1 MRKLLLILAIVFS
14 SLGILF
20 AALPLGTLAFLPIG
34 LALVFALLTFLKSD
48 AVQKKLPKWLM
59 MVALLCVVVVLGKT
73 YLIKDEVAVDAQ
85 FEKEKVE
92 AKKEAQKDFEDLEGL
107 E

>member
-1 MRKLLLILAIVFS
+1 MRKLFLILAIVFC

-20 AALPLGTLAFLPIG
+20 SALPLGTIAILPIG
-34 LALVFALLTFLKSD
+34 LGLAFAFLTFWKSD

-59 MVALLCVVVVLGKT
+59 MVSLISIVFVLGKT
-73 YLIKDEVAVDAQ
+73 YLIKDEVAVDTE
-85 FEKEKVE
+85 FEKHKIETKQE
-92 AKKEAQKDFEDLEGL
+92 DLKDLEGL